1 MGAIIFVAFGLVFF
15 FVLPRIGRLETD
27 SPAVKAAD
35 LKVPQEN
42 AGYVIK
48 GGADIELFLVK
59 ARILEI
65 NENEYGLPI
74 AVCDAKLLSGGIFH
88 RTETD
93 CLIIANTAHT
103 NDYFKYCLTIRVQ
116 GKSAFL
122 SIRYYGESKLTGQ
135 MNKAEQRK
143 ESQSLSG
150 SLANAMIGV
159 DEAAYQDEYNY
170 YEALNRLFES
180 AFCSK
185 SK

>member
-1 MGAIIFVAFGLVFF
+1 MGTIIFVAFGLVFF
-15 FVLPRIGRLETD
+15 FVLPHIGSSGTLN
-27 SPAVKAAD
+27 SVVKASD

-42 AGYVIK
+42 GGYIIQDGAG
-48 GGADIELFLVK
+48 IELSAVK
-59 ARILEI
+59 ARILEV
-65 NENEYGLPI
+65 NEKEYGLPI
-74 AVCDAKLLSGGIFH
+74 TVCDAKLLSGGALR
-88 RTETD
+88 RTEAD
-93 CLIIANTAHT
+93 CLIIANAEHT
-103 NDYFKYCLTIRVQ
+103 NDYFKYCLTIRAQ

-143 ESQSLSG
+143 ESLSLSG